1 MNSEAQA
8 FFDTLPKWLR
18 EEILQSGVQCNTRN
32 ELEEIARNFSA
43 GNEGN
48 REMKE

>member
-18 EEILQSGVQCNTRN
+18 EEIMQSGVRFETRN
-32 ELEEIARNFSA
+32 ELEEIAKNFASDPESSA
-43 GNEGN
+43 E
-48 REMKE
+48 K